1 MIVCTVGDCLLYHLY
16 STGIWCKV
24 QVKIDTIRHLTSGH
38 QDMSHQHRPD
48 VFSGISFSGM
58 TLPDRSIEV
67 HYVAGVWSRQW
78 EEDPFDS
85 GVFDRETLV
94 HWTQAPCGIYVDI
107 RLPHD
112 SPGRSL
118 DAAAAAGFVPN
129 PAGLAAASDAASLQ
143 GPLSALVYESI
154 LAQKSFAGQL
164 MMAFGGTG
172 VALEHDRTLA
182 ELSKNADA
190 PIPLCTCYWRR
201 FVDYRP
207 PSGGLDVGVCA
218 SWFSDPGAGTIEMRE
233 TGDDGSYAEGWLR
246 LPDTDKGPYM
256 ALELVEDSGVPRKG
270 FWVRAGHRFA
280 YAVGRPETEEATTR
294 LKCEPGC
301 EAIAAN
307 VGKSLKEAVID
318 DEASAVRQVMSYVAV
333 MGTIRDGGAW
343 YIESSTRPDLVG
355 CTLLDSTPGTLAC
368 STLAKC
374 NHEGQTEG
382 QYVTQVSSSSAEGSV
397 KPNWERVW
405 RVVETN
411 GCELPMA

>member
-1 MIVCTVGDCLLYHLY
+1 
-16 STGIWCKV
+16 
-24 QVKIDTIRHLTSGH
+24 
-38 QDMSHQHRPD
+38 
-48 VFSGISFSGM
+48 M
-58 TLPDRSIEV
+58 TLPDTSIEV
-67 HYVAGVWSRQW
+67 HSVAGVWSRQW
-78 EEDPFDS
+78 EEDPLGS

-143 GPLSALVYESI
+143 GPLSAQVYESI

-172 VALEHDRTLA
+172 DALELDLTLA
-182 ELSKNADA
+182 ELSKNNGA

-218 SWFSDPGAGTIEMRE
+218 SWFSNPTNNEQDDADGAGTIEMRE

-246 LPDTDKGPYM
+246 LPGSGKGPYM

-280 YAVGRPETEEATTR
+280 YAIGRPETEEATTR

-301 EAIAAN
+301 EAIATN
-307 VGKSLKEAVID
+307 VGKSLKEATID
-318 DEASAVRQVMSYVAV
+318 DEASALRQVMSYVAV
-333 MGTIRDGGAW
+333 MGTIRDDGAW

-355 CTLLDSTPGTLAC
+355 CTLLDSAPGSLAC
-368 STLAKC
+368 SALVKC
-374 NHEGQTEG
+374 NHEGLTEG
-382 QYVTQVSSSSAEGSV
+382 QYVTQVSLSSAEGSV

-405 RVVETN
+405 RVVETT
-411 GCELPMA
+411 GCKLPIE